1 MRVKGQLII
10 TLNKHKVAHMITA
23 VLICILCQIFLK
35 AISKQRRFLSRSDS
49 ITCAFKKTNFES
61 NEDYKGCETER
72 GKLVR
77 RLF

>member
-1 MRVKGQLII
+1 MG
-10 TLNKHKVAHMITA
+10 HMITP
-23 VLICILCQIFLK
+23 VLIWILCQIFLK
-35 AISKQRRFLSRSDS
+35 AVSKQRRFLSRSES

-61 NEDYKGCETER
+61 NEDYKGYETER